1 VGSLDTAIFSFKTN
15 KRILKS
21 AVLISGIHQKSV
33 SSFIDR
39 NIIIAPV
46 YKRENIKR
54 LQAKSLDR
62 MVDLLQN
69 GADSAVLKKSPLGSH
84 IHKKHFKNYL
94 I

>member
-1 VGSLDTAIFSFKTN
+1 
-15 KRILKS
+15 
-21 AVLISGIHQKSV
+21 VLISGLHQKRV

-39 NIIIAPV
+39 NIIITPV

-54 LQAKSLDR
+54 LQEKSLDR